1 MDPDTPLEQLQK
13 SMKLFLDI
21 TMEAECRDNLYRY
34 NSAFMESL
42 CSILDDHDIS
52 DEEKQ
57 DYFSTTMEQYTAAM
71 RDLFP
76 KMIRKA
82 APDEPEPE
90 SPEPDPEPEPTA
102 KSLNDEDRFVVV
114 EEVEKF
120 NPYHDNR
127 GRFSTA
133 NSHTSFTI
141 RTKDPAKQH
150 MADMAIA
157 REKERAAGG
166 AKPGEKPKA
175 ERPNPLNDPDT
186 IGGAKRG
193 EPMSRE
199 EANNSNA
206 NPNFMKAPGCTTN
219 CQSCV
224 VAYEARLRGYD
235 VQAKGN
241 HNNPAAKHLSHYT
254 HDAWI
259 DPATGKP
266 PDKLRNDPLTVHTV
280 KQTKKWLED
289 TIQPGERYTF
299 SHGWKGRSR
308 TGHIISADKDTSGAL
323 RLYDPQVGKTYKGA
337 DIDGYLKRISTTSS
351 VYGMKISR
359 LALTRVDNM
368 RINPQYADGIMEAKS
383 P

>member
-13 SMKLFLDI
+13 SMKLFQDI

-34 NSAFMESL
+34 NSAFMKSL
-42 CSILDDHDIS
+42 SSILDDPDIS
-52 DEEKQ
+52 NEEKQ

-76 KMIRKA
+76 KMIRQA
-82 APDEPEPE
+82 APDKSEPE

-102 KSLNDEDRFVVV
+102 KSLNDEDRFVVI

-141 RTKDPAKQH
+141 RTKDPNKQH

-175 ERPNPLNDPDT
+175 ERPNPLHDPDT
-186 IGGAKRG
+186 IGGAPRG
-193 EPMSRE
+193 EPMTRE
-199 EANNSNA
+199 QADEGKA
-206 NPNFMKAPGCTTN
+206 NPNYSKGGGYYIN

-224 VAYEARLRGYD
+224 VTYEARLRGYD
-235 VQAKGN
+235 VQTLPNTKGSALSELSRKS
-241 HNNPAAKHLSHYT
+241 HAAWL
-254 HDAWI
+254 
-259 DPATGKP
+259 DPATGKVP
-266 PDKLRNDPLTVHTV
+266 TPLQDTSVT
-280 KQTKKWLED
+280 TAKKCRAWLEN
-289 TIQPGERYTF
+289 TMEPGARYTF
-299 SHGWKGRSR
+299 GHSWKGRSR
-308 TGHIISADKDTSGAL
+308 SGHIIHADKDESGQV
-323 RLYDPQVGKTYKGA
+323 RLFDPQNGKTMTGKDVDA
-337 DIDGYLKRISTTSS
+337 YLGRVKYTAT
-351 VYGMKISR
+351 VYGMKVPVSPR
-359 LALTRVDNM
+359 LLRVDNKSF
-368 RINPQYADGIMEAKS
+368 NPEYIDRIMEATG
-383 P
+383 